1 MQHLIASGKLDS
13 LSVIAQYVLA
23 VAQEAGLDHKSS
35 YKLRLAVDEIAT
47 NIIIHG
53 YAEAGINGDL
63 DIRADI
69 TDRELMV
76 SMEDTGAVYDPTE
89 EEEPPHLCV
98 SIEKRPC
105 GGLGVYLA
113 LQSVDRFIHERIGS
127 INRNVFIVKRQE
139 HSLDPL

>member
-1 MQHLIASGKLDS
+1 MQHLVASGQLDS
-13 LSVIAQYVLA
+13 LSAIAQYIVA
-23 VAQEAGLDHKSS
+23 VAQEAGLDRKSS

-53 YAEAGINGDL
+53 YTEAGINGEL

-69 TDRELMV
+69 TDQELMV

-89 EEEPPHLCV
+89 EEEPLHLC
-98 SIEKRPC
+98 SPLEQRPC

-127 INRNVFIVKRQE
+127 INRNVFIVKRPE
-139 HSLDPL
+139 NSLDPL

>member
-1 MQHLIASGKLDS
+1 MENLIASGKLDS
-13 LSVIAQYVLA
+13 LSAIAQYVLA
-23 VAQEAGLDHKSS
+23 VAQEAGLDRKSS

-53 YAEAGINGDL
+53 YTEAGIKGDL

-69 TDRELMV
+69 TDQELTV

-89 EEEPPHLCV
+89 EEKPPHLSV
-98 SIEKRPC
+98 AIEQRPC

-113 LQSVDRFIHERIGS
+113 LQSVDRFIHERIGP

-139 HSLDPL
+139 NSLNLL

>member
-1 MQHLIASGKLDS
+1 MQHLVASGQLDS
-13 LSVIAQYVLA
+13 LSAIAQYIVA
-23 VAQEAGLDHKSS
+23 VAQEAGLDRKSS

-53 YAEAGINGDL
+53 YTEAGINGEL

-69 TDRELMV
+69 TDQELMV

-89 EEEPPHLCV
+89 EEEPLHLC
-98 SIEKRPC
+98 SSLEQRPC

-139 HSLDPL
+139 NSLDPF

>member
-1 MQHLIASGKLDS
+1 MEHLIASGKLDS

-53 YAEAGINGDL
+53 YAEAGIKGDL
-63 DIRADI
+63 DLRADI
-69 TDRELMV
+69 SDREVKVL
-76 SMEDTGAVYDPTE
+76 MEDTGAVYDPTE
-89 EEEPPHLCV
+89 ELEPPHLHLCP
-98 SIEKRPC
+98 EQRPC

-113 LQSVDRFIHERIGS
+113 LQSVDRFVHERIGS

-139 HSLDPL
+139 NA

>member
-1 MQHLIASGKLDS
+1 MQHLIASGQLDS
-13 LSVIAQYVLA
+13 LSVIAKYI
-23 VAQEAGLDHKSS
+23 VAISQEAGLDRKSS

-53 YAEAGINGDL
+53 YAEAGIKGDL

-69 TDRELMV
+69 TDQELMV

-89 EEEPPHLCV
+89 EHKPSHLNV
-98 SIEKRPC
+98 SAEQRPY

-139 HSLDPL
+139 DSLHLL